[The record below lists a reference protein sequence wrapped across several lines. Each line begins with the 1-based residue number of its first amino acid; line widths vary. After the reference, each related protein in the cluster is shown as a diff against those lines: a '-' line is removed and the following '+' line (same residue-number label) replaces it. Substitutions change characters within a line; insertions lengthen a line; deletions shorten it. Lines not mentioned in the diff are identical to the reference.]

1 MNDLHHNINTFWQD
15 YLADVPEEQRAGM
28 RIPEAWAFGRG
39 AEMADELGGLVAS
52 GIKQATTS
60 LPWEFEMEGSQL
72 PKPGDLSIILDGK
85 DEPLCLIETVEV
97 RVMPFNQ
104 VDERFAYDEGEG
116 DRSLKYWRDAHWH
129 FFGVTCQEI
138 GRELSEEMPVV
149 CERFKL
155 VWPAT

>member
-1 MNDLHHNINTFWQD
+1 M
-15 YLADVPEEQRAGM
+15 PEEQRAGM
-28 RIPEAWAFGRG
+28 RMPEAWAFGRG

-60 LPWEFEMEGSQL
+60 LPWEFEVEGSQL

-85 DEPLCLIETVEV
+85 GEPLPD
-97 RVMPFNQ
+97 RDSRGAGHAFNQ

-138 GRELSEEMPVV
+138 GRELTEEMPVV